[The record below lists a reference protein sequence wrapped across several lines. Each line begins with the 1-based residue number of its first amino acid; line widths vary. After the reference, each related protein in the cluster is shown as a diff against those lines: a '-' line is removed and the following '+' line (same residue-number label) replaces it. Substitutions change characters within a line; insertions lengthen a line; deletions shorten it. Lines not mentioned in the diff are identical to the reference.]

1 MFVLSNAWSALMRHK
16 GRSAATAAIVL
27 VVVFG
32 TMTAAAIVQENTEAT
47 GSTRAE
53 QTANASIRPNAATW
67 EKVSATDSSSTEQ
80 YLTWT
85 DYTTF
90 ATAAQNAGLSYD
102 FTVTE
107 TVPVRATDGIT
118 ALSGGS
124 VDGEDDDTTGGA
136 LIWRAFYTLDAAHA
150 NDMGRYKVIEG
161 KHLNYSTSTTDTTGA
176 LISQA
181 FADENGL
188 EVGDTFE
195 VATASDADTTYELT
209 VRGIYEYVAEA
220 STDNPVTAARNRE
233 NAIYTNYPS
242 FSNAGL
248 DPTSSDGASG
258 WAIPDLDVLFN
269 VGTSDSYESFVTAVK
284 DTGELDGYEVS
295 SPSLEAYDASITPLT
310 NAASTARV
318 AGIALAAVGG
328 VAVLAL
334 ALTGV
339 CVRSRRDEIGMA
351 LSSGVTRGR
360 LGWQFMLEVFI
371 VTLPALAVGVLAG
384 GFLAKPIGSALV
396 SYETPATSSLIW
408 HSIWLG
414 LGAVLAIAIVTALR
428 TVAFTPQQLFAAEI
442 PAATD
447 SPTHDDDA
455 DTEAQ
460 A

>member
-32 TMTAAAIVQENTEAT
+32 TMTAAAIVQANTEAT

-53 QTANASIRPNAATW
+53 QTANASIRPTAATW
-67 EKVSATDSSSTEQ
+67 EKVSATDSDSTEQ
-80 YLTWT
+80 YLTWS

-90 ATAAQNAGLSYD
+90 ATAAQEAGLSFD

-124 VDGEDDDTTGGA
+124 IDGEDDDTTGGA

-161 KHLNYSTSTTDTTGA
+161 KHLNYSTSTTDITGA

-195 VATASDADTTYELT
+195 VATATDADTTYELT
-209 VRGIYEYVAEA
+209 VRGIYEYVADA
-220 STDNPVTAARNRE
+220 DVDNPVTAARNRD
-233 NAIYTNYPS
+233 NAIYTNYPA

-248 DPTSSDGASG
+248 DPTSTDDVSG
-258 WAIPDLDVLFN
+258 WEIPDLDVLFN
-269 VGTSDSYESFVTAVK
+269 PGTADSYDSFVTALQ
-284 DTGELDGYEVS
+284 DSGELDGYEVS
-295 SPSLEAYDASITPLT
+295 SPSLEAYDASIAPL
-310 NAASTARV
+310 NSAASTARV
-318 AGIALAAVGG
+318 VGIALAVAGG
-328 VAVLAL
+328 AAVLAVCL
-334 ALTGV
+334 VGV
-339 CVRSRRDEIGMA
+339 CARSRRDEIGMA
-351 LSSGVTRGR
+351 LASGVTRGR

-371 VTLPALAVGVLAG
+371 VTLPALAVGILAG
-384 GFLAKPIGSALV
+384 GFLAKPLGSALV
-396 SYETPATSSLIW
+396 SYETSVGSSLIW
-408 HSIWLG
+408 HSIWIG
-414 LGAVLAIAIVTALR
+414 LGVVLAIAIVTALR
-428 TVAFTPQQLFAAEI
+428 TVAFTTPQLFAAEAS
-442 PAATD
+442 AATD
-447 SPTHDDDA
+447 SPTHDVDA